1 MDDNVMLHVG
11 DMRFLLSVGE
21 AMSICTT
28 LNSAS
33 FIDKAWINGTP
44 SDMSHVIKS
53 PTHKAMVSPVT
64 TIFQMELDS
73 NMKALAE
80 KNK

>member
-1 MDDNVMLHVG
+1 MDDNVILHVG
-11 DMRFLLSVGE
+11 DMRFLLSVDE
-21 AMSICTT
+21 AMSICNT

-33 FIDKAWINGTP
+33 FIDKAWMNNVP
-44 SDMSHVIKS
+44 SDRSHVIKS

>member
-1 MDDNVMLHVG
+1 MDDNVILHVG

-21 AMSICTT
+21 AMSICNT
-28 LNSAS
+28 LNSSS
-33 FIDKAWINGTP
+33 FIEKAWINGTP
-44 SDMSHVIKS
+44 SDRSHVIK
-53 PTHKAMVSPVT
+53 PPMHKAMVSPMT

-73 NMKALAE
+73 NMKAVEE

>member
-1 MDDNVMLHVG
+1 MDDNVILHVG
-11 DMRFLLSVGE
+11 DRRFLLNVDE
-21 AMSICTT
+21 AMSICNT

-33 FIDKAWINGTP
+33 FIEKAWINNTP
-44 SDMSHVIKS
+44 SDRSHVIKP
-53 PTHKAMVSPVT
+53 PTHTAFVSPMT